1 MACQMQ
7 GFVLIRIIGLL
18 ENGHIICTAFVKIC
32 ILIRV
37 HRIHFKAYY
46 LEIFPGNLAGFSDIF
61 YIGFGFA
68 FTGKDQDFLKAGF
81 CNSCHFLLNLFLI
94 QLCTADLVVAVKS
107 TVNTVIFAVVCNVD
121 RCKHTD
127 TVSKMFSCF
136 DPRCLCDLFQK
147 RQCCR

>member
-46 LEIFPGNLAGFSDIF
+46 LEIFPGDLAGFSDIF
-61 YIGFGFA
+61 HIGLGFTL
-68 FTGKDQDFLKAGF
+68 TGKDQDLLKAGLG
-81 CNSCHFLLNLFLI
+81 NGCHLLLNLFLV

-136 DPRCLCDLFQK
+136 DPRCLCDFFQK

>member
-7 GFVLIRIIGLL
+7 GFVFIRIIGLL
-18 ENGHIICTAFVKIC
+18 ENSYIICTAFVKIC
-32 ILIRV
+32 ILIRI
-37 HRIHFKAYY
+37 HRIHFKTYH

-94 QLCTADLVVAVKS
+94 QKIHGKA
-107 TVNTVIFAVVCNVD
+107 F
-121 RCKHTD
+121 R
-127 TVSKMFSCF
+127 
-136 DPRCLCDLFQK
+136 LFPCVQIK
-147 RQCCR
+147 EPEFEGCRSG

>member
-7 GFVLIRIIGLL
+7 GFVFIRIIGLL
-18 ENGHIICTAFVKIC
+18 ENSYIICTAFVKIC
-32 ILIRV
+32 ILIRI
-37 HRIHFKAYY
+37 HRIHFKTYH

-107 TVNTVIFAVVCNVD
+107 TVNTVIFAVICNVD